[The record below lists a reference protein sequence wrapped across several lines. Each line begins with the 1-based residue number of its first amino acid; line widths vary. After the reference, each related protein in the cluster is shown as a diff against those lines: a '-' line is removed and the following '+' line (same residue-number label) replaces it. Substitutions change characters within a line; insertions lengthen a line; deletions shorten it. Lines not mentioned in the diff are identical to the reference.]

1 MMELK
6 FLELCPFICELA
18 DLEVLE
24 FNSILKRQII
34 APFNFNYYY
43 ARFLQYKQGENNL
56 SNYEKSV
63 IKVDKT
69 IVKISYNDNKLLY
82 ELSAQFMQSIEK
94 FNTF

>member
-6 FLELCPFICELA
+6 FMELCPFICELA

-24 FNSILKRQII
+24 LNFILKRQVI
-34 APFNFNYYY
+34 
-43 ARFLQYKQGENNL
+43 ARFPQYKQGENSL

-69 IVKISYNDNKLLY
+69 IVKISYNDIKLLY
-82 ELSAQFMQSIEK
+82 ELSTQFMQSIQK
-94 FNTF
+94 FSNF